1 VRLAAAERVRLAI
14 LALALVFGG
23 ASCARMTA
31 TVRRTDDT
39 PLEARI
45 DSSDASTLR
54 LRGPSGNIVS
64 LDQYQVA
71 SIDHPGN
78 VMAVFGGVSAGLGL
92 LLLTPLAV
100 EHAAGTRDNGAGGF
114 FALLGI
120 PYIIV
125 GLPVFIA
132 NMMIWD
138 DSRSRAREFE
148 SARPPPW
155 MIAPPVPGRP
165 RFIPPV
171 YPLPVGPAN
180 DDEDPER
187 KPPSGFHR

>member
-1 VRLAAAERVRLAI
+1 VRPLVV
-14 LALALVFGG
+14 ALAWVIGSAG
-23 ASCARMTA
+23 CARTTA
-31 TVRRTDDT
+31 TIRRTDDT
-39 PLEARI
+39 PLEAQI
-45 DSSDASTLR
+45 DSSDRSTLR

-71 SIDHPGN
+71 SVDHPGN
-78 VMAVFGGVSAGLGL
+78 VMALFGGVSAGLGL

-100 EHAAGTRDNGAGGF
+100 ERATGTRDGGAGGL
-114 FALLGI
+114 AAVLGV
-120 PYIIV
+120 PYIII

-132 NMMIWD
+132 NMLIWD
-138 DSRSRAREFE
+138 DSRARAREFE

-165 RFIPPV
+165 TFIPPIL
-171 YPLPVGPAN
+171 PLPSGPAGT
-180 DDEDPER
+180 DDEEPDR

>member
-1 VRLAAAERVRLAI
+1 MRPV
-14 LALALVFGG
+14 ALALVVALGSGG
-23 ASCARMTA
+23 CARTTA
-31 TVRRTDDT
+31 TIRRTDDT
-39 PLEARI
+39 PLEAEI
-45 DSSDASTLR
+45 DSSDQSTLR

-78 VMAVFGGVSAGLGL
+78 VMAVFGGVSAGLGF

-100 EHAAGTRDNGAGGF
+100 ERATGTRDGGAGGF

-120 PYIIV
+120 PYIIA

-132 NMMIWD
+132 NMLIWD
-138 DSRSRAREFE
+138 NSRARAREFE

-155 MIAPPVPGRP
+155 MIAPPVEGRP
-165 RFIPPV
+165 RFIPPIR
-171 YPLPVGPAN
+171 PLPLGPAN
-180 DDEDPER
+180 DDEDPDR